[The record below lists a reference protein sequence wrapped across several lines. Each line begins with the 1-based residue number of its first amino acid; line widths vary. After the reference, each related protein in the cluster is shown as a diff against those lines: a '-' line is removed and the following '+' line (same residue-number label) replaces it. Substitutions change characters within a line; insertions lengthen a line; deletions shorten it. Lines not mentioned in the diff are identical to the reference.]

1 MSFSAL
7 GAEPPAHH
15 GPLQRWLG
23 CAPVQRKLNLVKDS
37 VGDVSRIV
45 RATHNCLL
53 TINKKYPHFSKHQLE
68 VGTHTGVP
76 HAMESGRAFQSGLD
90 FKHSNLRT
98 KVGG

>member
-1 MSFSAL
+1 M
-7 GAEPPAHH
+7 
-15 GPLQRWLG
+15 
-23 CAPVQRKLNLVKDS
+23 QRKLNLAKDS

-45 RATHNCLL
+45 RATHNGLM
-53 TINKKYPHFSKHQLE
+53 TINKKYPHLAKHQLE

-76 HAMESGRAFQSGLD
+76 HAMEGGRAFQSGLD